1 MELLAEAFEPADG
14 VIVDDV
20 GDEQVD
26 LEAPVVVEDA
36 RIGEQALD
44 GIAER
49 DRAGP
54 LTVNDGVSQTS
65 RIEARSCRYCGSS
78 QASLDF
84 HAETSRPYGLRTK
97 LKRR

>member
-1 MELLAEAFEPADG
+1 MLAEAFEPADD

-36 RIGEQALD
+36 WIVEQALD

-49 DRAGP
+49 DRAGS
-54 LTVNDGVSQTS
+54 LTVNDWVVAGLADRGPELPVLRVVPGQL
-65 RIEARSCRYCGSS
+65 G
-78 QASLDF
+78 L